1 MRRITEIILHC
12 AASRPDQDIGAAEI
26 DAWHRARGW
35 SGIGYH
41 WVIRRDGTIEA
52 GRPEAQ
58 MGAHVRGHN
67 QSTIGVCLVGG
78 YAASADDAPE
88 DHFTLEQLRA
98 LAGLLRDL
106 RRRFPGASVTGHN
119 AYAAKGCP
127 GFRVPLHLARIMRL
141 DPIADRPTLHR
152 IEDVRALQEALALL
166 GYSPGDADGLWGPRT
181 MGAVRAFLARHRI
194 NQIAAAPK
202 PSLFAAVQVAITAAE
217 AA

>member
-26 DAWHRARGW
+26 DAWHHARGW

-41 WVIRRDGTIEA
+41 WVIRREGTIEA
-52 GRPEAQ
+52 GRSEAQ
-58 MGAHVRGHN
+58 MGAHVRGRN
-67 QSTIGVCLVGG
+67 QGTIGVCLAGG
-78 YAASADDAPE
+78 FGSSADDAPE

-106 RRRFPGASVTGHN
+106 RRRYPGASVTGHN
-119 AYAAKGCP
+119 AYAAKACP

-141 DPIADRPTLHR
+141 DPVKDQPAPQR
-152 IEDVRALQEALALL
+152 IEDVRALQRALIVL
-166 GYSPGDADGLWGPRT
+166 GYQPGEADGAWGPLT
-181 MGAVRAFLARHRI
+181 MGAARAFLTRHRI